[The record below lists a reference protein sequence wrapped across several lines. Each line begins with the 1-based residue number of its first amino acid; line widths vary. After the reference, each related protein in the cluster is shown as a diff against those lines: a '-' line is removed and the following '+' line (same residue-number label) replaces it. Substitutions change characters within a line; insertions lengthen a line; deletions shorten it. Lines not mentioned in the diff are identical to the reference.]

1 MNHLLKEYGTA
12 DDENYI
18 YLDKDGNAK
27 KRGELTVQWD
37 PVPSKRVLVTFKSK

>member
-1 MNHLLKEYGTA
+1 MNYLLKEYGTA

-27 KRGELTVQWD
+27 KRGELTVQWVSA
-37 PVPSKRVLVTFKSK
+37 PTKRILVTFKSK